1 MYIITLNTTDGTCY
15 LRVTVWTFPD
25 RRERASEYASIDAA
39 QAALDKARKFMPAKL
54 YKAARIVA
62 A

>member
-1 MYIITLNTTDGTCY
+1 MFIVTTETPAGTCY
-15 LRVTVWTFPD
+15 LRNTAWTFAD
-25 RRERASEYASIDAA
+25 RRERAVEYATVEAA